1 MKKVYIRFPT
11 TGKIY
16 FYNTEQDFDSNNE
29 ILVEADKIVEVGI
42 VIKKP
47 QILSPIEE
55 GSGKI
60 LRKLGAEDKVQ
71 EAKLKKIALSF
82 IEEARKKTARHG
94 LDIRIVD
101 AELSFDQKKLTFYF
115 SADGRVDFR
124 SLVSDMAK
132 SFEKL
137 IRLQQIG
144 ARDEAKY
151 FGGIGKCGRELCCS
165 KFLNNLE
172 SITLEM
178 AQSQELAAAGSA
190 KLSGCCGK
198 LMCCLAFEA
207 GNYEELKKKMPKI
220 GEDFQSLQGSGKVV
234 DHNLL
239 EGKVILETK
248 EGKKIEVI
256 ISAEEHST
264 ARTDA
269 PKKPGRFV

>member
-1 MKKVYIRFPT
+1 MKKVYIRFPS
-11 TGKIY
+11 TGKINI
-16 FYNTEQDFDSNNE
+16 FNTGLDLENNNE
-29 ILVEADKIVEVGI
+29 ILVETDKIVEIAV
-42 VIKKP
+42 VIKNP
-47 QILSPIEE
+47 QTLASVEE
-55 GSGKI
+55 GTGKI
-60 LRKLGAEDKVQ
+60 LRKLTVEDKVQ
-71 EAKLKKIALSF
+71 KSELKRIARSY
-82 IEEARKKTARHG
+82 IEEARKKVARHG
-94 LDIRIVD
+94 LGIDIVD

-115 SADGRVDFR
+115 SAEGRVDFR

-207 GNYEELKKKMPKI
+207 DNYEELKKKMPKI
-220 GEDFQSLQGSGKVV
+220 GTEFQSPQGSGKVI

-239 EGKVILETK
+239 EGKIILETK
-248 EGKKIEVI
+248 EGKKIEVLI
-256 ISAEEHST
+256 
-264 ARTDA
+264 
-269 PKKPGRFV
+269 

>member
-1 MKKVYIRFPT
+1 MKKVYIRFPS

-16 FYNTEQDFDSNNE
+16 FYNTGLSLESNNE
-29 ILVEADKIVEVGI
+29 VLVETDKIIEAGV
-42 VIKKP
+42 VIKDP
-47 QILSPIEE
+47 ETFVPVEE
-55 GSGKI
+55 GTGQI
-60 LRKLGAEDKVQ
+60 LRKLTSEDKLQ
-71 EAKLKKIALSF
+71 EVELKKIARSYL
-82 IEEARKKTARHG
+82 EEAGRKVARHG
-94 LDIRIVD
+94 LGINIVD

-144 ARDEAKY
+144 SRDEAKY

-207 GNYEELKKKMPKI
+207 DNYEELKKKMPKI
-220 GEDFQSLQGSGKVV
+220 GTDFQSPQGSGKVI

-248 EGKKIEVI
+248 EGKKIEVLI
-256 ISAEEHST
+256 
-264 ARTDA
+264 
-269 PKKPGRFV
+269 